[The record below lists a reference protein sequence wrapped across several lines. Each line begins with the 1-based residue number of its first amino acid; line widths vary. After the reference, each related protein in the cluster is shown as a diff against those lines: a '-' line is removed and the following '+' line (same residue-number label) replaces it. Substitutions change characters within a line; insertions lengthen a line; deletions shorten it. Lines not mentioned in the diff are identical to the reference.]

1 VTLEVRAET
10 REPALAG
17 LGYHPMVPVTAEG
30 FGDPAQRRQWM
41 DEKGMHVLTFQSDEH
56 RETPVDAFVQEPFD
70 FNEELRLALQ
80 EEIAPGVPVRILRL
94 SALLKLKRE
103 SGRPQDLADV
113 AELERLHGEERD
125 A

>member
-1 VTLEVRAET
+1 
-10 REPALAG
+10 
-17 LGYHPMVPVTAEG
+17 
-30 FGDPAQRRQWM
+30 M
-41 DEKGMHVLTFQSDEH
+41 DEKGMLVLTFQSDEH